1 MQTKTQM
8 SKYPAKQGKGCLKHG
23 TNDGASKF
31 GLFELNV
38 GGDDKPLG
46 DCTSLHLTCTGIY
59 QD

>member
-23 TNDGASKF
+23 SNDDRASKF

-38 GGDDKPLG
+38 GGDDKPLR
-46 DCTSLHLTCTGIY
+46 
-59 QD
+59 

>member
-8 SKYPAKQGKGCLKHG
+8 SKYPAKQGKGWLKHG
-23 TNDGASKF
+23 SNDGASKF